1 MMHPN
6 NYLNLMRIS
15 DKSIREV
22 LLRSDILSVVGSY
35 VRLKPVG
42 RNYVALCPFHKEKT
56 PSFTIS
62 PQKQLYHCFGCKAGG
77 TVVDFVMKIEN
88 FSFPE
93 AIEHL
98 AKIFGIKLEYEGKP
112 LSELDEELEKLYEYS
127 QVALR
132 YFNEKLFNSNEGQ
145 NALKYL
151 KNRGINETTI
161 KTFGLGY
168 ALSAWDG
175 FVSFVQSNNYDIET
189 FEKLGL
195 VIRKENGEYYDRFRG
210 RIIFPIYSTSGRVIA
225 FGGRLIIDDDEQP
238 KYLNSPESKI
248 YIKGK
253 TLFGLFQTKDE
264 IRKSQSVI
272 LVEGYMDFLSLYQS
286 GIKNVVASA
295 GTALTTDQ
303 IFILSRTAPNLFLI
317 FDGDEAGQKAAVR
330 SIELLLQTDVN
341 FKIVAL
347 PENEDPD
354 SFIKNYGVEEF
365 RHLIENGKNY
375 IDYIYS
381 LAEKHNAL
389 SDSQSKL
396 KVVDSVIEFT
406 ARVKDPVKRELLAR
420 DVASKF
426 KLTDSSVLQKLDRVV
441 KNYNKIE
448 QRQQELNREVEIRK
462 QEGSKYQEL
471 SPAERGILKLTCE
484 VDHIYLEPIFSNIDE
499 ADFINPLAGE
509 IFKELKTHYFNL
521 PAGEK
526 IDTLYI
532 MNKLDREELK
542 SIFADALTERY
553 KISDGWEEFQEI
565 NLLDNS
571 VEKTL
576 TDYIKNLKDFSLS
589 KKIEELYQKVATTF
603 DLDEANRI
611 LQEVDK
617 LVKERKFYQEKFE
630 VKLIH

>member
-22 LLRSDILSVVGSY
+22 LLRADILSVVGSY

-225 FGGRLIIDDDEQP
+225 FGGRLITDDDEQP

-499 ADFINPLAGE
+499 TDFINPLAGE
-509 IFKELKTHYFNL
+509 IFKELKTHYFDL

-542 SIFADALTERY
+542 SIFADALTEKY

-576 TDYIKNLKDFSLS
+576 TDYIKNLKDLSLS